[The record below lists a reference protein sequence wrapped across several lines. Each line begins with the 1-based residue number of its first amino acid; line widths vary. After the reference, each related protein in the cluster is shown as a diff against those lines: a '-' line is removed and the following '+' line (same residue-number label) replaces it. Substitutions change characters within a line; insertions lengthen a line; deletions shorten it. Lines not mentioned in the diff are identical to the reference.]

1 MLAAGRRAGEFI
13 FDEGR
18 GGAGGAP
25 AKAKPEGPHAMRGAL
40 GGPRVLLRRLREVMA
55 EPVSAQE
62 RLDKIV
68 VLIAANMVAEV
79 CSVYVLRVD
88 STLELYATEG
98 LNRDAVHHTV
108 MRADEGLVGLVASQ
122 ASAINLSN
130 AQAHPAFSY
139 RPETGEENYHS
150 FLGVPVLRAGNTLGV
165 LVVQNRAR
173 RTYSEEEVEA
183 LQTTAMVLA
192 EMIASGELSALAPPG
207 AEPAARRSL
216 HLQGAALSEGIALGH
231 VVLHEPR
238 VVVTNFIADD
248 IPKEL
253 KHLDAAVET
262 LRANLDELLEHGD
275 VVDGGEHR
283 DVLEAYRMFAY
294 DRGWV
299 HKLQE
304 AVMTGLTAEAAV
316 ERVQSDTRARML
328 RQTDPFLRERL
339 HDLDDLANRLMRQ
352 LTGRD
357 HAPSRES
364 LPENAILVAR
374 SMGPAALLD
383 YDRKRLRGLVLE
395 EGGPQSHV
403 TIVARALGIP
413 AVGGIENAT
422 GIVDPG
428 DAIIIDGAAGDLHI
442 RPLPDMEAAYAE
454 RVRLRA
460 RRHLQYQALRDR
472 PCVTK
477 DGEEVTLLINAG
489 LSVDLPHIADTG
501 AAGIGLFRTELQ
513 FMVAPNFPRSNE
525 QYVLYR
531 TVLDAAGDKP
541 VTFRT
546 LDIGGDKVLPYM
558 RNVEEENPALGWRAI
573 RLGLDRPALL
583 RTQLRALLRAGAG
596 RALKIMFPMI
606 AAVHEFDQAKELVE
620 RELTHLRRHGHKLP
634 DEVEVG
640 SMVEVPALLYQL
652 DELLEHVDFLSV
664 GSNDLVQ
671 FLYAVDRGNPRVA
684 NRFDPL
690 SAPVLRALKDIADK
704 SRAHKKP
711 VTLCGELAS
720 QPIGALAL
728 VGLGYRSLS
737 LTPSATGPVKAMLLD
752 VDCRKTAAFLCPL
765 IEKATGSVSIRAQ
778 LEEFAAS
785 NGLQI

>member
-1 MLAAGRRAGEFI
+1 
-13 FDEGR
+13 
-18 GGAGGAP
+18 
-25 AKAKPEGPHAMRGAL
+25 MRGAL

-88 STLELYATEG
+88 ATLELYATEG

-108 MRADEGLVGLVASQ
+108 MKSDEGLVGLVASQ

-130 AQAHPAFSY
+130 AQTHPAYSY
-139 RPETGEENYHS
+139 RPETGEEIYHS
-150 FLGVPVLRAGNTLGV
+150 FLGVPILRAGNTLGV

-183 LQTTAMVLA
+183 LQTTAMVMA

-207 AEPAARRSL
+207 AEPAAGRSV
-216 HLQGAALSEGIALGH
+216 HVKGSALSEGIALGH

-248 IPKEL
+248 VPKEL
-253 KHLDAAVET
+253 DHLRAAVET
-262 LRANLDELLEHGD
+262 LRSSLDELLEHGD
-275 VVDGGEHR
+275 VVEGGEHR
-283 DVLEAYRMFAY
+283 EVLEAYRMFAY

-299 HKLQE
+299 HKLEE

-316 ERVQSDTRARML
+316 ERVQSDIRARML
-328 RQTDPFLRERL
+328 RQTDPYLRERL

-383 YDRKRLRGLVLE
+383 YDRKRLRGLILE
-395 EGGPQSHV
+395 EGGPHSHV
-403 TIVARALGIP
+403 AIIARALGIP
-413 AVGGIENAT
+413 AIGEIDNAT

-428 DAIIIDGAAGDLHI
+428 DAVIVDGSTGDLHI

-460 RRHLQYQALRDR
+460 RRQQQYLALRDK
-472 PCVTK
+472 PCITR
-477 DGEEVTLLINAG
+477 DGEEIKLLINAG
-489 LSVDLPHIADTG
+489 LSVDLPHLEDTG
-501 AAGIGLFRTELQ
+501 AGGIGLFRTELQ
-513 FMVAPNFPRSNE
+513 FMVAPSFPRTSE
-525 QYVLYR
+525 QYSLYR
-531 TVLDAAGDKP
+531 AVLDAAGDKP

-573 RLGLDRPALL
+573 RLGLDRPGLL
-583 RTQLRALLRAGAG
+583 RTQIRALLRAAG
-596 RALKIMFPMI
+596 SRALKIMFPMI
-606 AAVHEFDQAKELVE
+606 STVQEFDQAKELVE

-634 DEVEVG
+634 DQVEVG
-640 SMVEVPALLYQL
+640 SMVEVPSLLYQL
-652 DELLEHVDFLSV
+652 DELLDRVDFLSV

-671 FLYAVDRGNPRVA
+671 FLYAIDRGNPRVS
-684 NRFDPL
+684 NRFDAI
-690 SAPVLRALKDIADK
+690 SAPVLRAMKDIADK
-704 SRAHKKP
+704 AREYQKP
-711 VTLCGELAS
+711 ATVCGEMAS
-720 QPIGALAL
+720 HPIGALAL
-728 VGLGYRSLS
+728 AAIGYRSLS
-737 LTPSATGPVKAMLLD
+737 LTPSAVGPVKAMLLD
-752 VDCRKTAAFLCPL
+752 IDSRKAAAFLCPL
-765 IEKATGSVSIRAQ
+765 IEKPSRGAPIREQ
-778 LEEFAAS
+778 LEKFAAD
-785 NGLQI
+785 NGLQL

>member
-1 MLAAGRRAGEFI
+1 
-13 FDEGR
+13 
-18 GGAGGAP
+18 
-25 AKAKPEGPHAMRGAL
+25 MRGAL

-55 EPVSAQE
+55 EPVGAQE
-62 RLDKIV
+62 RLDRIV

-79 CSVYVLRVD
+79 CSVYVLRSD
-88 STLELYATEG
+88 ATLELYATEG
-98 LNRDAVHHTV
+98 LKREAVHQTV
-108 MRADEGLVGLVASQ
+108 LGSDEGLVGLVASQ

-130 AQAHPAFSY
+130 AQAHPAFAY
-139 RPETGEENYHS
+139 RPETGEEIYHS

-192 EMIASGELSALAPPG
+192 EMIASGQLARPG
-207 AEPAARRSL
+207 DQLAARQSVHVKGASL
-216 HLQGAALSEGIALGH
+216 SDGIALGH

-238 VVVTNFIADD
+238 VVVTNYIADD
-248 IPKEL
+248 VQGEL
-253 KHLDAAVET
+253 THLRAALDT
-262 LRANLDELLEHGD
+262 LRSNLDEMLEHGD
-275 VVDGGEHR
+275 VVEGGEHR
-283 DVLEAYRMFAY
+283 DVLEAYRMFAH

-299 HKLQE
+299 HKLEE
-304 AVMTGLTAEAAV
+304 AVLTGLTAEAAV

-357 HAPSRES
+357 HAPARES
-364 LPENAILVAR
+364 LPENAVLVAR

-395 EGGPQSHV
+395 EGGAHSHV
-403 TIVARALGIP
+403 AIVARALGIP
-413 AVGGIENAT
+413 AVGEIDNAT
-422 GIVDPG
+422 GMADPG
-428 DAIIIDGAAGDLHI
+428 DAIIVDGTTGDLHM
-442 RPLPDMEAAYAE
+442 RPLPDLAAAYAE

-460 RRHLQYQALRDR
+460 RRQQQYQALRER
-472 PCVTK
+472 PCITK
-477 DGEEVTLLINAG
+477 DGQEVCLMINAG
-489 LSVDLPHIADTG
+489 LAVDLPHLADTG

-513 FMVAPNFPRSNE
+513 FMVAPNFPRTSE
-525 QYVLYR
+525 QYALYR
-531 TVLDAAGDKP
+531 AVLEAAGDKP
-541 VTFRT
+541 VVFRT

-573 RLGLDRPALL
+573 RLGLDRPGLL
-583 RTQLRALLRAGAG
+583 RTQLRALLRAAG
-596 RALKIMFPMI
+596 NRSLRIMFPMV
-606 AAVHEFDQAKELVE
+606 AAVQEFEQARELVE

-634 DEVEVG
+634 DEVQVG

-652 DELLEHVDFLSV
+652 DELLERVDFLSV

-684 NRFDPL
+684 SRFDSL
-690 SAPVLRALKDIADK
+690 SPPVLRALKDVADR
-704 SRAHKKP
+704 SRAHNKP

-728 VGLGYRSLS
+728 AAIGYRALSLS
-737 LTPSATGPVKAMLLD
+737 PSAMGPVKAVLLEL
-752 VDCRKTAAFLCPL
+752 DCRKAAQFLCPL
-765 IEKATGSVSIRAQ
+765 IDKAAGGKPIRAR
-778 LEEFAAS
+778 LEDFAAQE
-785 NGLQI
+785 GLQI

>member
-1 MLAAGRRAGEFI
+1 
-13 FDEGR
+13 
-18 GGAGGAP
+18 
-25 AKAKPEGPHAMRGAL
+25 MRGAL

-55 EPVSAQE
+55 EQVSAQD

-98 LNRDAVHHTV
+98 LNREAVHNTV
-108 MRADEGLVGLVASQ
+108 MRSDEGLVGLVASE
-122 ASAINLSN
+122 ANPINLSE
-130 AQAHPAFSY
+130 AHSHPAYSY
-139 RPETGEENYHS
+139 RPETGEEIYHS

-192 EMIASGELSALAPPG
+192 EMVASGELAALAPPG
-207 AEPAARRSL
+207 AEPAVRRPV
-216 HLQGAALSEGIALGH
+216 HLKGTALSDGIALGH

-248 IPKEL
+248 VPKEL
-253 KHLDAAVET
+253 KRLQAAVGT
-262 LRANLDELLEHGD
+262 LRADLDELLEHGD
-275 VVDGGEHR
+275 VKDGGEHR

-294 DRGWV
+294 DRGWE
-299 HKLQE
+299 HKLEE
-304 AVMTGLTAEAAV
+304 AVATGLTAEAAV

-352 LTGRD
+352 LSGRD

-364 LPENAILVAR
+364 LPENAVLVAR
-374 SMGPAALLD
+374 AMGPAALLD

-395 EGGPQSHV
+395 EGGPHSHV
-403 TIVARALGIP
+403 AIVARALGIP
-413 AVGGIENAT
+413 AVGEIENAT
-422 GIVDPG
+422 GLADTGDAVIVD
-428 DAIIIDGAAGDLHI
+428 GATGDLHI
-442 RPLPDMEAAYAE
+442 RPSPDMEAAYAE
-454 RVRLRA
+454 RVKLRA
-460 RRHLQYQALRDR
+460 RRQLQYSALRDK

-477 DGEEVTLLINAG
+477 DGEPISLMLNAG
-489 LSVDLPHIADTG
+489 LTVDLPHLSDTG

-513 FMVAPNFPRSNE
+513 FMVAANFPRAAE
-525 QYVLYR
+525 QQALYR
-531 TVLDAAGDKP
+531 EVLDAAGDMP

-573 RLGLDRPALL
+573 RLGLDRPGLL
-583 RTQLRALLRAGAG
+583 RSQLRALLRAGGG

-606 AAVHEFDQAKELVE
+606 AAVQEFDQAKELVE

-634 DEVEVG
+634 ERVEVG
-640 SMVEVPALLYQL
+640 TMVEVPSLLYQL
-652 DELLEHVDFLSV
+652 DELLDRVDFLSV
-664 GSNDLVQ
+664 GSNDLMQ
-671 FLYAVDRGNPRVA
+671 FFYAVDRGNVRVA
-684 NRFDPL
+684 ERFDALSPPL
-690 SAPVLRALKDIADK
+690 LRALKLIVDKAD
-704 SRAHKKP
+704 AHGKP

-720 QPIGALAL
+720 QPMGALAL
-728 VGLGYRSLS
+728 VALGYRSLS
-737 LTPSATGPVKAMLLD
+737 LTPTAVGPIKAMLLD
-752 VDCRKTAAFLCPL
+752 VSCRDAAAFLNPL
-765 IEKATGSVSIRAQ
+765 IDKPSGNVPIRQ
-778 LEEFAAS
+778 KLEGFAAD